1 MTRQLD
7 ALPYPG
13 SPSPGLD
20 LRRAVDTALAALLT
34 PPTPTAAR
42 GLADDLLGALARTAA
57 TGDTCLVLAAAEAV
71 GLARGHLMA
80 GRDVDARA
88 ALVRARGLLDRR
100 DP

>member
-7 ALPYPG
+7 ALPFPG
-13 SPSPGLD
+13 TPSPGLD
-20 LRRAVDTALAALLT
+20 LRRAVDTALAAMIT
-34 PPTPTAAR
+34 PPTAAAAR
-42 GLADDLLGALARTAA
+42 ALADDLLGALARTAA

-80 GRDVDARA
+80 GREIEARA

-100 DP
+100 AP